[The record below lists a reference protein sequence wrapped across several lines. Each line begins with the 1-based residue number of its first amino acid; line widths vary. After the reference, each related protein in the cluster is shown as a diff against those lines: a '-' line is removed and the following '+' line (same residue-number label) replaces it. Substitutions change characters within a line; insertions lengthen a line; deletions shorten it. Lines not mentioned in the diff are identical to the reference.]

1 MSGLV
6 KGKWVE
12 TMPAAEEIK
21 DGRFVRMESAFRDA
35 VSADAEAQFPAEAGR
50 YHLWV
55 AYGCPWASRT
65 LAVRALKGLEDV
77 ISVSAAIT
85 AFMGEGWTFAEGP
98 DGPAPQGY
106 PLHRL
111 YALAVPDYTGKAT
124 VPVLWD
130 KKTRRIVNN
139 ESSEIIRMLNTAF
152 DGITGSRLDLY
163 PEPLR
168 ADIDR
173 WNAFIYPAVNNGVYK
188 AGFATTQAAYDAAV
202 TELFAALDTL
212 DAHLATHRYLA
223 GEFCTEADWRLFTTL
238 VRFDIAYH
246 GAFNCNLR
254 RIADYPALSGYLRE
268 LYQWPG
274 IAGTVKFDDI
284 KRGYY
289 SLRNVTLHGIVPIGP
304 TVDLTP
310 PHGRERLPGRGIW
323 ERAG

>member
-310 PHGRERLPGRGIW
+310 PHGRERLSGRGIW

>member
-152 DGITGSRLDLY
+152 DGITGNRLDLY

-173 WNAFIYPAVNNGVYK
+173 WNAFIYPAVSNGVYK

-223 GEFCTEADWRLFTTL
+223 GEYCTEADWRLFTTL

-254 RIADYPALSGYLRE
+254 RIADYPALSDYLRE

-310 PHGRERLPGRGIW
+310 PHGRERLSGHGIW

>member
-35 VSADAEAQFPAEAGR
+35 VSADTEAQFPAEAGR

-152 DGITGSRLDLY
+152 DGITGNRLDLY

-212 DAHLATHRYLA
+212 DTHLATHRYLA
-223 GEFCTEADWRLFTTL
+223 GEYCTEADWRLFTTL

-254 RIADYPALSGYLRE
+254 HIADYPALSGYLRE